1 MSRSMWSP
9 APQTLSLTSND
20 VHVWRAPLEQPE
32 DVQERFLRTLDLDE
46 RKRADR
52 FHFEKHRRRFILG
65 RGFLRLLLGRYLA
78 IAPEDV
84 RFAYGPYGKPSLDS
98 DHDASR
104 LRFNASHSHELA
116 IYGFVQ
122 DHEIGVDVE
131 HSQAEF
137 AGEDIARH
145 FFSAYEIRKLMALP
159 EGERAAAFFRCW
171 TRKEAYIKAF
181 GSGLSHPLDQF
192 DVTLAP
198 DEPAALI
205 RDYRDEQATSRWSM
219 FNLELEGYAGAVVV
233 ESVSVVGVRT
243 FDCPTL

>member
-1 MSRSMWSP
+1 
-9 APQTLSLTSND
+9 
-20 VHVWRAPLEQPE
+20 VWRAPLEQPE
-32 DVQERFLRTLDLDE
+32 DVQETFLRMLDLDE

-52 FHFEKHRRRFILG
+52 FHFEKHRRRFIVG
-65 RGFLRLLLGRYLA
+65 RGFLRLLLGRYLE
-78 IAPEDV
+78 IPPEDV
-84 RFAYGPYGKPSLDS
+84 RFAYGPYGKPSLGS
-98 DHDASR
+98 EHGASR

-116 IYGFVQ
+116 VYGFVQ

-131 HSQAEF
+131 YSQAEF

-145 FFSAYEIRKLMALP
+145 FFSAYEIEKLMALP
-159 EGERAAAFFRCW
+159 EAERAPAFFRCW

-198 DEPAALI
+198 HERAALI

>member
-1 MSRSMWSP
+1 MWSP
-9 APQTLSLTSND
+9 PPQTLFLASHD
-20 VHVWRAPLEQPE
+20 VHVWRASLEQPE

-52 FHFEKHRRRFILG
+52 CHFEKHRRRFIAG

-84 RFAYGPYGKPSLDS
+84 SFAYGPYGKPSLAGERQ
-98 DHDASR
+98 ASR

-116 IYGFVQ
+116 VYGFVEDQ
-122 DHEIGVDVE
+122 DIGVDVE
-131 HSQAEF
+131 YSQAEF

-145 FFSAYEIRKLMALP
+145 FFSAYEVEKLMALP
-159 EGERAAAFFRCW
+159 EGERGAAFFRCW

-198 DEPAALI
+198 NEPAALI
-205 RDYRDEQATSRWSM
+205 RDHRDEQATSRWSM